1 MTCHGWWMWNTK
13 FGIEDL
19 YSQIAQEFKEDFQIW
34 TKQIQETLNV
44 TNLSLIDPYM
54 TLSDINRYRHI
65 HVHCHVLS

>member
-1 MTCHGWWMWNTK
+1 MVGGCMWNTK

-19 YSQIAQEFKEDFQIW
+19 YSQVAEEFKEDFQIQ
-34 TKQIQETLNV
+34 TKQIQETQNV
-44 TNLSLIDPYM
+44 TKLSLIDPYM